1 MGGWV
6 IGWVGGGRSG
16 WVGEW
21 AGWQGNGGALQL
33 AEDSFA
39 LLRECHLFRNNASV
53 HTNSAC
59 TPHVWKHQLRALL
72 TKQAWQGRG
81 GAINL
86 ATSSASAALI
96 SSCVV
101 NNQVPFPEKSVQSS
115 ICISTGM
122 GRGCNFIVCHKSQA
136 FAVQRGYKLRGIV
149 NLLCFMALDLS
160 DVQPFVILNNEKAN
174 TAVLLEDTTL
184 NAGLHHYSM
193 CNTDRQPRQAPNN
206 ALETP
211 PIALRLENGAQAFL
225 TRTHFVDCKVKRT
238 EGAKAYLVHRNSS
251 FVPEIRSSSA
261 SKRLAWSLTSV

>member
-1 MGGWV
+1 MGWLAGQRRCAAT
-6 IGWVGGGRSG
+6 GRGLFCIAARVPPVQEQCFSTH
-16 WVGEW
+16 
-21 AGWQGNGGALQL
+21 QL
-33 AEDSFA
+33 SMHATCME
-39 LLRECHLFRNNASV
+39 ASV
-53 HTNSAC
+53 KGSFDQAGMARTRRC
-59 TPHVWKHQLRALL
+59 HQSSNFISKCSSHILL
-72 TKQAWQGRG
+72 CGQQSG
-81 GAINL
+81 
-86 ATSSASAALI
+86 
-96 SSCVV
+96 
-101 NNQVPFPEKSVQSS
+101 PFPEKSVQSS